1 MAASSSAVAAIWAS
15 AAAVVQAIMA
25 ALSSGTGSRVAPST
39 SVRNS
44 SEKGRPNRKRT
55 CVAPTVPSVAVSS
68 FCMALRSTWPPD
80 AKTVKTTHNHGIAVS
95 LPERPALNPG
105 RE

>member
-25 ALSSGTGSRVAPST
+25 PFSSGTGSCVAPST
-39 SVRNS
+39 RARNT
-44 SEKGRPNRKRT
+44 SENGRPKRKRT

-80 AKTVKTTHNHGIAVS
+80 ARTVKTAHNHGI
-95 LPERPALNPG
+95 
-105 RE
+105 